1 MRKLKDIIKK
11 DIVKVGFFAGAAA
24 LCVAIPYGII
34 YLGERAN
41 EIRDK
46 RISSGY
52 VIPSKLEAPI
62 VKDLD
67 KKDGNEVLLK
77 YKGKSF
83 LLMEDKFGNPVI
95 KEYTLI
101 PAENPKI
108 IIKK

>member
-1 MRKLKDIIKK
+1 MRKLKDI
-11 DIVKVGFFAGAAA
+11 VKRVGFFAGVIVLSA
-24 LCVAIPYGII
+24 AIPYGII

-46 RISSGY
+46 SISHGY

-62 VKDLD
+62 VENLD

-95 KEYTLI
+95 KNYTII

-108 IIKK
+108 IIKE